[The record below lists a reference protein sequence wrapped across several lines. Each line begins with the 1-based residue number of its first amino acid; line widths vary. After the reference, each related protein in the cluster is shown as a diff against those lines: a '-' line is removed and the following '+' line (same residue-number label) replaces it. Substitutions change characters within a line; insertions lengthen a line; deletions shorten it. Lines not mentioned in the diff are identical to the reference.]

1 MSGPFKIGVLAE
13 RCHVSP
19 HAIRFYER
27 EALLPRPSRTPSG
40 HRLYDEG
47 SVRRLQFIRRGQ
59 KLGLTLED
67 VRALLESRGSG
78 PRSIRRQVAT
88 RLSRRLTEVG
98 QRISVLQVTRR
109 HLVRALKMCAGGRP
123 PVPASEL
130 ALVEA
135 YLRDG
140 VSQGA

>member
-1 MSGPFKIGVLAE
+1 MPGPFKIGVLAE

-27 EALLPRPSRTPSG
+27 EDLLPRPSRAPSG

-67 VRALLESRGSG
+67 LRALLELRGSR
-78 PRSIRRQVAT
+78 PSSIRRQVAT
-88 RLSRRLTEVG
+88 RLSRRLDELG
-98 QRISVLQVTRR
+98 QRIRVLQGTRR
-109 HLVRALKMCAGGRP
+109 HLVRALRMSGGERP
-123 PVPASEL
+123 PLPASEL

-140 VSQGA
+140 RLEGA